1 MVEPRDVQRELA
13 DFARDVMAQRSERQG
28 VEAVTAEVAQHFAAV
43 DGAGISLY
51 DGKSP
56 IRTLGSTAPFVEAAD
71 RFQHELGEGPCVEA
85 LREEERI
92 HVADLEND
100 DRWPRWGKP
109 VVAELGV
116 RSVLALQLFVRDREL
131 GALNLYSFTPQ
142 AFSSDDIETAS
153 YFAAHAAVALSGL
166 RSVDQL
172 KDAMSRRTLIGQAE
186 GILMERFG
194 MDGDQAF
201 ALLRRLS
208 QHRNVKLYDLA
219 EQLVATRELPAEP
232 A

>member
-1 MVEPRDVQRELA
+1 MVDPHDVQRDVA
-13 DFARDVMAQRSERQG
+13 DFARDVMSQRSERQG
-28 VEAVTAEVAQHFAAV
+28 VEAVTSEVTEHFASV

-51 DGKSP
+51 DGKNP
-56 IRTLGSTAPFVEAAD
+56 IKTLGSTAPFVEAAD

-85 LREEERI
+85 LREEERV

-100 DRWPRWGKP
+100 DRWPRWAKP

-131 GALNLYSFTPQ
+131 GALNLYSKTPG

-194 MDGDQAF
+194 MDGERAF

-219 EQLVATRELPAEP
+219 EHLVRTRELPAEP
-232 A
+232 S